1 MQSRYS
7 SFNGNNNLST
17 KQAFNERLKYEI
29 GIVTHNVTG
38 SQVVDETQI
47 PKPMKKFFVGEY
59 QYYGKVDE
67 NLQAVFAKKEKL
79 KLISQ
84 KNGLFVL
91 DFVQKQFNLLVETF
105 TKCATIGTI
114 KKDDKFL
121 SVIKPEKAFISLDD
135 RYNEYMSNLITDFN
149 NIEVTRNATK
159 ILDFNNYMDFFI
171 KHNSLNAQ
179 TNPMTKS
186 GFLKSN
192 FCPMNVSG
200 LVIEITNLQYSNDT
214 QKFNFVQSPNFDFFM
229 NACIKHGFF
238 IDYNSPWRIV
248 ADIDSPVMIDAMA
261 SLGYNRDFIFQSH
274 FDNVTNLEIQNIR
287 DMFYNGY
294 NTFVKR
300 RPFEK
305 LVYECTNK
313 TLKSQFVDR
322 PLLTKASVTSMVSD
336 QEALKIYIK
345 MRANEQN
352 VQFSDQELTSITSKT
367 LSQTSNLGT
376 NFGLNYVESQIK
388 QKELVGSGT
397 INSIVL
403 SLENRL
409 KGS

>member
-67 NLQAVFAKKEKL
+67 NLQAVFARKEKL

-121 SVIKPEKAFISLDD
+121 SVIKPEKAFVSLDD
-135 RYNEYMSNLITDFN
+135 RYNEYMSNLITNFN
-149 NIEVTRNATK
+149 NVEVTRNATK

-171 KHNSLNAQ
+171 KYNTLNAQ

-200 LVIEITNLQYSNDT
+200 LVIEIANLQYSNDT
-214 QKFNFVQSPNFDFFM
+214 QKYNFVQSPNFDFFM

-238 IDYNSPWRIV
+238 IDYNSPSRIV

-294 NTFVKR
+294 NGFVKK

-305 LVYECTNK
+305 LVYECTNR

-322 PLLTKASVTSMVSD
+322 TLLTKTSVTSMVSNE
-336 QEALKIYIK
+336 EALKIYIK

-352 VQFSDQELTSITSKT
+352 IQFSDQELNSVVSKT
-367 LSQTSNLGT
+367 LSQFNNLGVQFAT
-376 NFGLNYVESQIK
+376 NYVESQIK

-397 INSIVL
+397 INSIVV

>member
-7 SFNGNNNLST
+7 SFNGNNNLSS

-67 NLQAVFAKKEKL
+67 NLQAVFARKEKL

-121 SVIKPEKAFISLDD
+121 SVIKPEKAFVSLDD
-135 RYNEYMSNLITDFN
+135 RYNEYMSNLITNFN
-149 NIEVTRNATK
+149 NVEVTRNATK

-171 KHNSLNAQ
+171 KYNTLNAQ

-200 LVIEITNLQYSNDT
+200 LVIEIANLQYSNDT
-214 QKFNFVQSPNFDFFM
+214 QKYSFVQSPNFDFFM

-238 IDYNSPWRIV
+238 IDYNSPSRIV

-294 NTFVKR
+294 NGFVKK

-305 LVYECTNK
+305 LVYECTNR

-322 PLLTKASVTSMVSD
+322 TLLTKTSVTSMVSNE
-336 QEALKIYIK
+336 EALKIYIK

-352 VQFSDQELTSITSKT
+352 IQFSDQELNSVVSKT
-367 LSQTSNLGT
+367 LSQFNNLGVQFAT
-376 NFGLNYVESQIK
+376 NYVESQIK

>member
-1 MQSRYS
+1 
-7 SFNGNNNLST
+7 
-17 KQAFNERLKYEI
+17 
-29 GIVTHNVTG
+29 
-38 SQVVDETQI
+38 
-47 PKPMKKFFVGEY
+47 MKKFFVGEY

-67 NLQAVFAKKEKL
+67 NLQAVFARKEKL

-121 SVIKPEKAFISLDD
+121 SVIKPEKAFVSLDD
-135 RYNEYMSNLITDFN
+135 RYNEYMSNLITNFN
-149 NIEVTRNATK
+149 NVEVTRNATK

-171 KHNSLNAQ
+171 KYNTLNAQ

-200 LVIEITNLQYSNDT
+200 LVIEIANLQYSNDT
-214 QKFNFVQSPNFDFFM
+214 QKYSFVQSPNFDFFM

-238 IDYNSPWRIV
+238 IDYNSPSRIV

-294 NTFVKR
+294 NGFVKK

-305 LVYECTNK
+305 LVYECTNR

-322 PLLTKASVTSMVSD
+322 TLLTKTSVTSMVSNE
-336 QEALKIYIK
+336 EALKIYIK

-352 VQFSDQELTSITSKT
+352 IQFSDQELNSVVSKT
-367 LSQTSNLGT
+367 LSQFNNLGVQFAT
-376 NFGLNYVESQIK
+376 NYVESQIK

>member
-114 KKDDKFL
+114 KKDDRFL

-135 RYNEYMSNLITDFN
+135 RYNEYMSNLITNFN

-171 KHNSLNAQ
+171 KYNSLNAQ

-200 LVIEITNLQYSNDT
+200 LVIEIANLQYSNDT